1 MENVSYEEFSK
12 MELRIGKIIEVEEH
26 PKAVKLL
33 VLKVSFGDEE
43 RTIVAGLKKHYSL
56 DYLRGKKAVFITNLE
71 PIVLRGI
78 ESQGMLLAAVSED
91 DSEVIFLTP
100 EKDIGEG
107 SKIR

>member
-12 MELRIGKIIEVEEH
+12 MDLRIGKILEVEEH
-26 PKAVKLL
+26 PKADKLL

-56 DYLRGKKAVFITNLE
+56 DYLRGKKAVFIINLE
-71 PIVLRGI
+71 PVVLRGV

-91 DSEVIFLTP
+91 DSEVIFLMP
-100 EKDIGEG
+100 EKDIEEG